1 MKTGRPLKEIDK
13 NDFEKLCGIQCTL
26 QEIASFFECNEDTV
40 NAWCKRTYG
49 DTFSVVYKTYSG
61 KGKISL
67 RRVQFELAKRNQT
80 KAIWLGKQ
88 YLNQTDKIETETT
101 ERIEI
106 INDIPKS
113 DEE

>member
-1 MKTGRPLKEIDK
+1 MCSEAEICAVFNVVPKTLIEWCVK
-13 NDFEKLCGIQCTL
+13 NYGETFEKV
-26 QEIASFFECNEDTV
+26 ASRFRNV
-40 NAWCKRTYG
+40 
-49 DTFSVVYKTYSG
+49 G
-61 KGKISL
+61 KSSL
-67 RRVQFELAKRNQT
+67 RRTQFKLAEKNTQM
-80 KAIWLGKQ
+80 AIWLGKQ